1 MKTNYSSRIKEEY
14 HRRFEVAR
22 KTFEEASEEDKE
34 SGVAKKPIAV
44 QMRAEIGK
52 EFWLL
57 ETEEFREKVAQDA
70 EDAHAKEMEEWEET
84 KLVPKTPQQ
93 FHQ

>member
-1 MKTNYSSRIKEEY
+1 MKMNYSSHIKGEY
-14 HRRFEVAR
+14 HRRYEVAR
-22 KTFEEASEEDKE
+22 KTFEEASEEDKD
-34 SGVAKKPIAV
+34 SGAVRKPIAV

-70 EDAHAKEMEEWEET
+70 EDAHMTEMQEWEEM